1 MGMTA
6 RLHRRQIQPMGGK
19 FVSSTRIER
28 IPSEGM
34 LGGVCAGLGAYLRID
49 PTFVRLFFV
58 LLAFAEGT
66 GVVAYLILWLL
77 LPSGSRKEDRSL
89 DETVRENA
97 NEMAQRARTIGTDL
111 SRGFDG
117 SNPQLPL
124 VVGGALIILGI
135 AFLIDNLN
143 LVWLS
148 WFRLEVLWPLLLIL
162 AGVVFLVRRV
172 QGD

>member
-1 MGMTA
+1 M
-6 RLHRRQIQPMGGK
+6 
-19 FVSSTRIER
+19 SSTRIKR
-28 IPSEGM
+28 IPSEGI

-49 PTFVRLFFV
+49 PSFVRLFFV

-66 GVVAYLILWLL
+66 GVIAYLILWML
-77 LPSGSRKEDRSL
+77 LPSSSQKEGQSL

-97 NEMAQRARTIGTDL
+97 NELAERARTIGTDL
-111 SRGFDG
+111 SRGFNG
-117 SNPQLPL
+117 TNPQLPMVL
-124 VVGGALIILGI
+124 GGALIILGA

-162 AGVVFLVRRV
+162 AGVVLLIRRV